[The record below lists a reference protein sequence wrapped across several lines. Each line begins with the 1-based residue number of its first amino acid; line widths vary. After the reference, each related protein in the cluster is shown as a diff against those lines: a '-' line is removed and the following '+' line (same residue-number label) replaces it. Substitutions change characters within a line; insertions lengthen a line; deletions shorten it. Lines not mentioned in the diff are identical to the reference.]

1 MENVCVVYGVL
12 TAARQEAG
20 RLPGRE
26 LRCNVLASPTEIYGL
41 DVTAFAARRLDVS
54 HRWGVRMKFQRTR
67 VRFPNRN
74 AIPRIE
80 TILRIVLK
88 SIALVLWIMGRIAGI
103 HFRRKAEQI
112 KEKK

>member
-1 MENVCVVYGVL
+1 
-12 TAARQEAG
+12 
-20 RLPGRE
+20 
-26 LRCNVLASPTEIYGL
+26 VLASPTEIYGL

-80 TILRIVLK
+80 TILRIKFQYDRVCFEGEVQL
-88 SIALVLWIMGRIAGI
+88 MG
-103 HFRRKAEQI
+103 KWNKTK
-112 KEKK
+112 KE